1 MNSGGEE
8 SEERRGGGTRVS
20 VGGGGGRWRAR
31 SSCEHHCSKESCKL
45 QVMSLEASK
54 EQQGGEAVKG
64 GEGKR
69 EREEEKG
76 KGKGRAGEKLVGRQK
91 GACKLVGSIS

>member
-1 MNSGGEE
+1 
-8 SEERRGGGTRVS
+8 
-20 VGGGGGRWRAR
+20 
-31 SSCEHHCSKESCKL
+31 
-45 QVMSLEASK
+45 MSLEASK

-91 GACKLVGSIS
+91 GAWKLVSSIS